1 MNPIKTSLF
10 FVYLLP
16 RYLIAIMQNY
26 RRGIILF
33 IPVCYLRCFAKAGCL
48 SDFVLIHMHED
59 VPLLIEYCIKGFG
72 SLKYYLAPKQDDEN
86 DDDEE
91 AGSDGETG
99 VKLEVTSQEF

>member
-1 MNPIKTSLF
+1 
-10 FVYLLP
+10 
-16 RYLIAIMQNY
+16 MQNY